1 MLKKIIQNVNIRF
14 KKLFL
19 LIYLIPKYKL
29 FNLFKKETGINPNNK
44 DKLIISLTS
53 FPKRFNVVYITI
65 EALLNQSLK
74 PNKIVLWL
82 AEEELKNVIIPKSLL
97 KLKARGLTI
106 KIVKQN
112 LRPYNKLIYSLEEF
126 SKYNIITVDDDI
138 IYPTWF
144 IKELVSKSIKY
155 PNSIIAYRCLCIK
168 KIGKNTLAKYTSWER
183 MSQNTIGYYDLFFTG
198 VGGVLYPPNTLHK
211 DVLDRDLFL
220 KLSPLADDI
229 WFNVMAIL
237 NHTPII
243 PAKDKWVQFPT
254 IAFSQSIALCKSNV
268 NLNKN
273 DIFLKNVFDY
283 YNLYQFIKSYF

>member
-1 MLKKIIQNVNIRF
+1 MLIKLIQKINRQF
-14 KKLFL
+14 KNL
-19 LIYLIPKYKL
+19 LILIYIMPKYKL
-29 FNLFKKETGINPNNK
+29 FNVFKKEKGVNPNNN

-53 FPKRFNVVYITI
+53 FPKRFNVLCLTI

-82 AEEELKNVIIPKSLL
+82 AEDELENVKIPKSLL
-97 KLKARGLTI
+97 KQKARGLTI

-112 LRPYNKLIYSLEEF
+112 LRSYNKLIYSLEEF
-126 SKYNIITVDDDI
+126 PEYNIITVDDDI

-144 IKELVSKSIKY
+144 IKELFSKSIKY
-155 PNSIIAYRCLCIK
+155 PNSIIAYRCLCIN
-168 KIGKNTLAKYTSWER
+168 KIAKNTLAKYTSWKR
-183 MSQNTIGYYDLFFTG
+183 MSKNTTIYNLFFTG

-229 WFNVMAIL
+229 WFNAMAIL

-243 PAKDKWVQFPT
+243 TTRDKWVEFPV
-254 IAFSQSIALCKSNV
+254 IAFSQSIALSKSNV

-273 DIFLKNVFDY
+273 DIFLKKVFDY
-283 YNLYQFIKSYF
+283 YKLYQYIK